1 MRINVV
7 LTNKA
12 LPDILN
18 KCLQGTKY
26 MYKEVDGVYVISEK
40 EEVVV
45 QEKKEIVVKGNVKD
59 ERGEPMPGATIIL
72 KGTTIGIT
80 SNETGDFTLLLPA
93 KDSLILLVSFIGYE
107 TQEIKVQGDKKLNIR
122 MKIETSALEDVVVTG
137 YANIDKKS
145 FTGNAVSVS
154 KEELLKVSKSNV
166 IQALQ
171 VFDPSFRIR
180 ENNKWGSDPN
190 ALPEVNIRVFPVRE

>member
-1 MRINVV
+1 M
-7 LTNKA
+7 L
-12 LPDILN
+12 
-18 KCLQGTKY
+18 
-26 MYKEVDGVYVISEK
+26 
-40 EEVVV
+40 
-45 QEKKEIVVKGNVKD
+45 
-59 ERGEPMPGATIIL
+59 
-72 KGTTIGIT
+72 
-80 SNETGDFTLLLPA
+80 
-93 KDSLILLVSFIGYE
+93 
-107 TQEIKVQGDKKLNIR
+107 
-122 MKIETSALEDVVVTG
+122 LEDVVVTG

-190 ALPEVNIRVFPVRE
+190 ALPEVNIRGTSSTGVKALDADPLDKSNLKNNSKFTDIYYGRFRD